1 MHEAV
6 CIPTHVLKAPKPL
19 LQHLALQGVAVKW
32 EVIGDEALE
41 IGQLLSLQ
49 LVQVVP
55 PPPKRLPT
63 AALVLVLCYLSV
75 LTAMELRIALPHYF
89 DPVKDSFWL
98 GFLRR
103 HTKIV
108 DFSFT
113 SKEKSINIMDIL
125 HPAPSEDRNQ
135 DQDQDQN
142 QDQD

>member
-55 PPPKRLPT
+55 PPPKR
-63 AALVLVLCYLSV
+63 VLHGIISSSQYGELGLLYYL
-75 LTAMELRIALPHYF
+75 
-89 DPVKDSFWL
+89 
-98 GFLRR
+98 
-103 HTKIV
+103 
-108 DFSFT
+108 
-113 SKEKSINIMDIL
+113 
-125 HPAPSEDRNQ
+125 
-135 DQDQDQN
+135 
-142 QDQD
+142 